1 MKNGKGTDRSE
12 LPAEFLRQKF
22 LAPHVINFRLRAE
35 SGNVSAAQCNKGL
48 WLRRRLVEPATERK
62 GDQPVVAAMR
72 NQYRALYIGEKIQC
86 RILDPG
92 ELAHREYRIEFLPL

>member
-1 MKNGKGTDRSE
+1 MKNGRGADRSE

-22 LAPHVINFRLRAE
+22 LDPRFINFRLRAE
-35 SGNVSAAQCNKGL
+35 SGNVPTAQCNKGL